1 LAEPASKTGP
11 LADVLRHLRYA
22 SWIIGIFSFFM
33 NVLVLASPIYMMQ
46 VYDRVIP
53 TGNGATLI
61 LLTIIICSALLVMSA
76 LDVIRSMILSRVGAW
91 LDRSLARPV
100 MEASVLKT
108 IRQGSPLGSLG
119 LRDISTLRSLVGG
132 PSILPLF
139 DAPWAPVFLIVVF
152 FIHPVLG
159 WISVAGAVVLGLLAI
174 LNERRSRDALQE
186 GNRASAR
193 AFAEADATIRNADT
207 IIAMGMLPGLL
218 KRWHELTSI
227 GAISMGHAN
236 DQMSLISSTAKF
248 WRMLLQT
255 AMLGA
260 GAWLV
265 VHREMTGGSMIAS
278 SIIMGRAMAPFEQAI
293 SVWKVLIAA
302 QASYKRLTDLLQG
315 YDSHAVVTS
324 LPRPSGKVVVD
335 HIIYAPPGASEPT
348 VQQVQFSI
356 EPGET
361 FAIIGPSGAGKTTL
375 ARLLV
380 GSLVPFRGAVR
391 LDGADIA
398 AWDSV
403 DRGKHVGYLPQGV
416 ELFNGTVRENISRF
430 SEATDEQVLEAAR
443 VAGAHEL
450 ILSLPKGYDTPIGDG
465 RWTLSGGQRQM
476 VGLARAFFGS
486 PPFIV
491 LDEPNSNLDMAGDQ
505 ALTNAIR
512 WAKEN
517 KLSLALV
524 TQRPNLLVL
533 ADKIVVMRQ
542 GRMELLG
549 PRDEVLAKMGW
560 QPTPSQAPAQPQ
572 AQQLRGGPKPLASV
586 QVAQDH
592 S

>member
-1 LAEPASKTGP
+1 M
-11 LADVLRHLRYA
+11 RHLRLA
-22 SWIIGIFSFFM
+22 AWIVGLFSFAM
-33 NVLVLASPIYMMQ
+33 NILVLASPIYMMQ

-61 LLTIIICSALLVMSA
+61 LLTIIICCALLVMSS
-76 LDVIRSMILSRVGAW
+76 LDVVRSMILSRVGAW
-91 LDRSLARPV
+91 LDRNLAKPV
-100 MEASVLKT
+100 MEASVLRT
-108 IRQGSPLGSLG
+108 IRQGSPLGGLG
-119 LRDISTLRSLVGG
+119 LRDIATLRSLVGG

-139 DAPWAPVFLIVVF
+139 DAPWAPVFLVVIF

-159 WISVAGAVVLGLLAI
+159 WISVAGALVLAMLAVI
-174 LNERRSRDALQE
+174 NESRSRNALQE
-186 GNRASAR
+186 ANRVSAR

-227 GAISMGHAN
+227 GALSMGRAT

-248 WRMLLQT
+248 WRILLQT
-255 AMLGA
+255 AILGA

-265 VHREMTGGSMIAS
+265 VNRQMTSGSMIAA
-278 SIIMGRAMAPFEQAI
+278 SIIMGRAVAPFEQAI
-293 SVWKVLIAA
+293 NVWKVLIAA
-302 QASYKRLTDLLQG
+302 QASYRRLADLLKG
-315 YDSHAVVTS
+315 YDSSAVVTS

-335 HIIYAPPGASEPT
+335 HIIYAPPGATEPT
-348 VQQVQFSI
+348 VQQVQFAI
-356 EPGET
+356 EPGEV

-380 GSLVPFRGAVR
+380 GSLVPYRGAVR

-403 DRGKHVGYLPQGV
+403 DRGQHVGYLPQGV
-416 ELFNGTVRENISRF
+416 ELFNGTVRENIARF
-430 SEATDEQVLEAAR
+430 GEATDEQVLAAAR
-443 VAGAHEL
+443 VTGAHEL

-476 VGLARAFFGS
+476 IGLARAFFGN

-505 ALTNAIR
+505 SLTNAIR

-524 TQRPNLLVL
+524 TQRPNLLVM

-560 QPTPSQAPAQPQ
+560 QPGPGQAA

-586 QVAQDH
+586 QVTQEH